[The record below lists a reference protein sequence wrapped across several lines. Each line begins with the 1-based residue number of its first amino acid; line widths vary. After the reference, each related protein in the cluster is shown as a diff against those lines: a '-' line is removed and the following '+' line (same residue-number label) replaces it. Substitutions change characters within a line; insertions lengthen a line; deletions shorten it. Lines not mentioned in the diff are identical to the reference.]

1 MSRRARRR
9 WRRSRRVGGAGAA
22 ICDSIPQLN
31 EIRCALKCARSSPS
45 FTVERLEATD
55 YAPFHGVC
63 FEGNEPYTKIQVRLF
78 GRLSYC
84 VHFHH
89 LSLDRPKII
98 CTHYLKSGDH
108 DVREY

>member
-1 MSRRARRR
+1 VSVRKRT
-9 WRRSRRVGGAGAA
+9 WKS
-22 ICDSIPQLN
+22 
-31 EIRCALKCARSSPS
+31 
-45 FTVERLEATD
+45 VERLEAKE

-63 FEGNEPYTKIQVRLF
+63 FEGNDPYTKIQVRLF
-78 GRLSYC
+78 GKLSYR

-98 CTHYLKSGDH
+98 YTHYLKSGHH